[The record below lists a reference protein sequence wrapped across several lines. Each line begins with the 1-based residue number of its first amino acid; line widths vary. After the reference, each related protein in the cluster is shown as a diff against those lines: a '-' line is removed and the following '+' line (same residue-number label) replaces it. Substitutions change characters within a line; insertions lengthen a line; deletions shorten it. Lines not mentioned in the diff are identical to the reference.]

1 MDTAPDR
8 VFRDCE
14 SYCVFLQPDIRIAFP
29 AQTHEVAVVD
39 PLLLQEL
46 EVSIALALMNKK

>member
-1 MDTAPDR
+1 VDTAPDR